1 MKSTKQGRAQ
11 VVHLA
16 IFGFSALS
24 LTGVALFE
32 MHRNGWFSAVS
43 GPEPEPPAWRFVER
57 SGTSTLVNISPDEWE
72 CTEILQGEGSRLP
85 EVVISTFVP
94 KLLPEP
100 EEKPP
105 LSEEMQAWREQEA
118 DRLRRNLG
126 GQKRYDPRRPQKW
139 IPGDPSPEQIL
150 KERKRTEQNELAA
163 RVKARQ
169 VIEEERKRAAA
180 DQARAERRRKAIEE
194 AERIEREKES
204 AEFSGGKR

>member
-24 LTGVALFE
+24 LTGIALLE

-43 GPEPEPPAWRFVER
+43 RPEPEPPAWRYVER
-57 SGTSTLVNISPDEWE
+57 SVTSPPVNISPDEWE
-72 CTEILQGEGSRLP
+72 CTEILQGEGSRTGD
-85 EVVISTFVP
+85 VVISTFVP
-94 KLLPEP
+94 KLLPEVG
-100 EEKPP
+100 EKPP

-150 KERKRTEQNELAA
+150 KEQKRQEQNDLAA
-163 RVKARQ
+163 RVKARK
-169 VIEEERKRAAA
+169 VIEEERKREEAER
-180 DQARAERRRKAIEE
+180 ARVERRRKAIEE
-194 AERIEREKES
+194 AERIEREKEA
-204 AEFSGGKR
+204 AEFSGGNR